1 MAEFRGI
8 EDGFFKNIACE
19 EMTISNTEL
28 FFPKYIGGYDI
39 SGNKGGVGS
48 IVFNMNKKPNWFH
61 RLCTKLFL
69 GWDWIDMK

>member
-8 EDGFFKNIACE
+8 EDGFLKNIACE

-39 SGNKGGVGS
+39 SGSELPTHGRADGLGFKG
-48 IVFNMNKKPNWFH
+48 H
-61 RLCTKLFL
+61 RLT
-69 GWDWIDMK
+69 